1 MRHFVKNL
9 YRTMAAAFFWVFDFS
24 AILTTLFNSIKS
36 NRILVVR
43 LDHIGDYL
51 LWAPQITSLREL
63 YPRPKFSMV
72 LIANAAWASLA
83 EETHQFDE
91 ILPIKVNQF
100 KRSLTYRFSIIRKI
114 RKLGIEF
121 LISPVYSRDFYAVD
135 LIVRSSGAKLKIGFR
150 GDTTNITP
158 LLKGFTDNWYTRFIE
173 GDFARLSEIDKNA
186 EFIRGLGGKPAS
198 GLATLH
204 PSPRILDH
212 SYFVLVPGGS
222 WRGRCWPTEKFI
234 ELSRRIQQKYNI
246 PGLICGTAQES
257 FLADAI
263 NAGLEIPL
271 SNLCGQTSLDQLI
284 DIINNAS
291 LLITNETGTVHI
303 GANLGTPT
311 VCMLGGGHFGRFF
324 PYPPDLMPSAVEAI
338 YFPMECY
345 GCNWNCIYEVPKN
358 EAVPCIQ
365 MISVDSVWQSA
376 SRQLDKFM
384 LKKLDSIEPH

>member
-1 MRHFVKNL
+1 
-9 YRTMAAAFFWVFDFS
+9 
-24 AILTTLFNSIKS
+24 
-36 NRILVVR
+36 
-43 LDHIGDYL
+43 
-51 LWAPQITSLREL
+51 
-63 YPRPKFSMV
+63 MV